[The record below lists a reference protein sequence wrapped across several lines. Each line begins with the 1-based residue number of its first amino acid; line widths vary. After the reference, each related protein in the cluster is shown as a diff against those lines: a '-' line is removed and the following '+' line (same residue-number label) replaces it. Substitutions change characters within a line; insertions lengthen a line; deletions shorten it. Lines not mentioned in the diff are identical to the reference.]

1 MNWTVNSGWRGERS
15 HVSVPIEGRG
25 VGPDRGGRSLELP
38 VADPAAVQTR
48 SPEVS
53 MHDR

>member
-1 MNWTVNSGWRGERS
+1 MSTHVTSGGSAPGRTPCRRGLA
-15 HVSVPIEGRG
+15 GA
-25 VGPDRGGRSLELP
+25 DRWGRSLELP

-48 SPEVS
+48 TPEVP

>member
-1 MNWTVNSGWRGERS
+1 MSRRDERS
-15 HVSVPIEGRG
+15 GVHVPFEGRG
-25 VGPDRGGRSLELP
+25 VGPDRWGRSLELP

-48 SPEVS
+48 TPEVP